1 MLIMPIKNE
10 GRILNVAISLVSAR
24 KIGTSS
30 SFLESGPSNVI
41 INKRFFSESSYYN
54 KKNDASVVVDFIH
67 NNNIAVNSS
76 SFYVTTKFDS
86 NNSSYDVYEVDVP
99 NHKLGVGLNSLF
111 GECVMDLC
119 CEGPDIEKGRNI
131 SLSRLGISNHITDER
146 LEKLEYLA
154 NNLGKINTLNYIKEN
169 DLQDLIDTIEF
180 LDLFD
185 CTVISKSSIKCDDME
200 SMLQSLKNTSNNTYK
215 ELKKYYDMAQDNAR
229 IYSRL
234 SKLYHIVY
242 NRPYSWIHSSKE
254 KIKMKK
260 MDSVVNTLQDIRA
273 A

>member
-119 CEGPDIEKGRNI
+119 CDGPDIEKGRNI
-131 SLSRLGISNHITDER
+131 TCRT
-146 LEKLEYLA
+146 
-154 NNLGKINTLNYIKEN
+154 
-169 DLQDLIDTIEF
+169 
-180 LDLFD
+180 
-185 CTVISKSSIKCDDME
+185 
-200 SMLQSLKNTSNNTYK
+200 
-215 ELKKYYDMAQDNAR
+215 
-229 IYSRL
+229 
-234 SKLYHIVY
+234 
-242 NRPYSWIHSSKE
+242 
-254 KIKMKK
+254 
-260 MDSVVNTLQDIRA
+260 
-273 A
+273 